1 MLSVATLAAVM
12 GACGGGPATTTSVA
26 PATTTTTVTTT
37 TAPTPTTSAWSP
49 PEHRVTIVGGEFV
62 DRTTGGRFVP
72 RGTNYFLI
80 DSGRDRFVDPAVFD
94 RATIDADFARLAGLG
109 YNTVRVFLDTCD
121 CIGRTDGTPG
131 LRDDTLDTIA
141 EVMDL
146 AADHGLVLILT
157 SNDLPDEGG
166 YRDIAA
172 AGTSADFA
180 GYRNTDFLT
189 GPGHDAMVAYWDDLM
204 AGLAAREAAFDV
216 VLGWSILN
224 EQWLFGDQPPLS
236 LTSGTV
242 TSATGTYD
250 MGVATEKR
258 QLVVDAIREL
268 TARVAT
274 TIRSHDPDAL
284 VTMGF
289 FAPQFPNPT
298 SIGGTWYVD
307 TAPLVAD
314 SALDFFDFH
323 AYPGE
328 DIDVAAMAQNF
339 GIDASKPVVMGE
351 VGAFVDRYGSAEA
364 AGLAVQRW
372 IADSCPVGFD
382 GWVYWGYLRA
392 PLADAT
398 WALTDAE
405 GYLLDA
411 LAPVN
416 QPDPCVMTLVDPD
429 AARDR
434 PVVASRSLPE
444 EPPEFAVD
452 GNPATQWGSGA
463 DAPQWIEVDVRGTS
477 VAAVRLTV
485 AQFPSGR
492 TVHDVIVTDA
502 LGTYV
507 AHTFDG
513 ETEDGDV
520 LEVAFDPPLELVT
533 DVRIETRASP
543 SWVSWRSVE
552 VLRP

>member
-1 MLSVATLAAVM
+1 MVVLVTTVA
-12 GACGGGPATTTSVA
+12 ACGGGDTTATTTSGEP
-26 PATTTTTVTTT
+26 PATTTTVTTT
-37 TAPTPTTSAWSP
+37 TLPTATTSGAWSP
-49 PEHRVTIVGGEFV
+49 PEHRVTVVGGEFV

-80 DSGRDRFVDPAVFD
+80 DADRDRFTDPAVFD
-94 RATIDADFARLAGLG
+94 RATIDADFARLAALG
-109 YNTVRVFLDTCD
+109 YNTVRIFLDTCG

-131 LRDDTLDTIA
+131 LRDGTLDTIA
-141 EVMDL
+141 EIMDL
-146 AADHGLVLILT
+146 AADHGLVLVLT

-172 AGTSADFA
+172 AGTSDDFA

-189 GPGHDAMVAYWDDLM
+189 RAGHDAIVAYWDDLM
-204 AGLAAREAAFDV
+204 RGLASREARFDV

-224 EQWLFGDQPPLS
+224 EQWVFGDQPPMS

-242 TSATGTYD
+242 ASATGTYD
-250 MGVATEKR
+250 MGLPSAKR
-258 QLVVDAIREL
+258 QMVVDAIRAL
-268 TARVAT
+268 TARVSS

-314 SALDFFDFH
+314 SSLDFFDFH
-323 AYPGE
+323 AYPGG
-328 DIDVAAMAQNF
+328 DLDVAGIAQNF
-339 GIDASKPVVMGE
+339 GIDGSKPVVMGE
-351 VGAFVDRYGSAEA
+351 VGAFVDLYGSAEA

-372 IADSCPVGFD
+372 IADSCPEGWD

-398 WALTDAE
+398 WALTDDG

-416 QPDPCVMTLVDPD
+416 QPDACVPTLVDPD
-429 AARDR
+429 AALDR
-434 PVVASRSLPE
+434 PVTASRSLPE

-452 GNPATQWGSGA
+452 GNPGTQWGSGA

-485 AQFPSGR
+485 AQYPAGR

-502 LGTYV
+502 LGVYV
-507 AHTFDG
+507 AHTFEG
-513 ETEDGDV
+513 ETDEGDV
-520 LEVAFDPPLELVT
+520 LEVTFDPPLELVT
-533 DVRIETRASP
+533 DVRIETRESP
-543 SWVSWRSVE
+543 SWVSWKSVE